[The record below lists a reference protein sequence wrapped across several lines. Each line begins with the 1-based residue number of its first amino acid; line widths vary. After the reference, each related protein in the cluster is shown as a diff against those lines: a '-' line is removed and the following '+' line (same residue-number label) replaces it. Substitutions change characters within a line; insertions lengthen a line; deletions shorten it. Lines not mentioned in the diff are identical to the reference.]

1 MGPCY
6 GLTRLMKAEVE
17 AAKADLVARVI
28 PKGEE
33 NDEGPANA
41 EGER

>member
-1 MGPCY
+1 METFRRYIP
-6 GLTRLMKAEVE
+6 KAEVE
-17 AAKADLVARVI
+17 AAKADLAARVI